1 MMLIDVRFFMVIFI
15 DGYDQVLIRMNLI
28 PIHLKMR
35 KHEQINEFSK
45 WRQKWV
51 SSYTI
56 ITIMAG
62 ML

>member
-1 MMLIDVRFFMVIFI
+1 MVIFI